1 MIKLIFISCIQSL
14 HLSLLAE
21 EILINVYVQR
31 SKKYTKDEKYIT
43 GLRKNILQKLFN
55 YKIIKGIKEY
65 PVFA

>member
-43 GLRKNILQKLFN
+43 GPRKNIITKAF
-55 YKIIKGIKEY
+55 
-65 PVFA
+65 